1 MTVSPDDPR
10 NAYEQVADDL
20 RQKIASGALKA
31 GQRLDGNAK
40 MAERYGVAAMTIRHA
55 LDILRKEGLIVS
67 QQGRGTFVASDTES
81 AESAEQADQMISEL
95 GEIKTALNLINSR
108 LDRLE
113 ERVRE
118 RP

>member
-1 MTVSPDDPR
+1 MNVSPDDPR
-10 NAYEQVADDL
+10 SAYEQVADDL
-20 RQKIASGALKA
+20 RRKIASGALKA

-55 LDILRKEGLIVS
+55 LDILRDERLIVS
-67 QQGRGTFVASDTES
+67 QQGRGTFVASDPVITDSADGASEMVTELS
-81 AESAEQADQMISEL
+81 
-95 GEIKTALNLINSR
+95 EIKAALALINSR

-113 ERVRE
+113 VQARE

>member
-1 MTVSPDDPR
+1 MTVSQDDPR
-10 NAYEQVADDL
+10 SAYEQVADDL
-20 RQKIASGALKA
+20 RGRIASGALKA

-55 LDILRKEGLIVS
+55 LDILRREQLIVS
-67 QQGRGTFVASDTES
+67 QQGRGTFVASDPGIADS
-81 AESAEQADQMISEL
+81 AEEASTMADEL
-95 GEIKTALNLINSR
+95 GEIRAALELINSR

-113 ERVRE
+113 TQVRE

>member
-20 RQKIASGALKA
+20 RRKIASGALKA

-55 LDILRKEGLIVS
+55 LDILRREGLIVS
-67 QQGRGTFVASDTES
+67 QQGRGTFVASDPEGPDS
-81 AESAEQADQMISEL
+81 AEEPNSMVNEL
-95 GEIKTALNLINSR
+95 SEIKAALELINSR

-113 ERVRE
+113 GQVRE

>member
-10 NAYEQVADDL
+10 SAYAQVADDL
-20 RQKIASGALKA
+20 RRKIAAGALKA

-40 MAERYGVAAMTIRHA
+40 LAERYGVAAMTVRHA
-55 LDILRKEGLIVS
+55 LDILRDEGLIVS
-67 QQGRGTFVASDTES
+67 QQGRGTFVASDPPSVETPERDL
-81 AESAEQADQMISEL
+81 QLTDEL
-95 GEIKTALNLINSR
+95 SEIKAALDLINAR

-113 ERVRE
+113 GQVRE